1 MTWLDDLQALAA
13 RFGCTVG
20 ADLVAM
26 NCSQLWA
33 VYAFLKANAE
43 GG

>member
-1 MTWLDDLQALAA
+1 MTWLDVLQCLAL

-20 ADLVAM
+20 TDLAAM

-33 VYAFLKANAE
+33 VFAFLKAKAE